1 VNDDMTLFFFPWR
14 VGRKLGRTIYAQ
26 GGSAPSD
33 RDKFIGI
40 FDSADVAR
48 LIVAEHNRSRS

>member
-1 VNDDMTLFFFPWR
+1 MTLFFFPWR